1 MVGVADQHDL
11 ATALMVDLGLAV
23 HLRHQWTGGVEGE
36 QVALLGLLGNRLRHA
51 MRGENDGR
59 VGIRNLVE
67 LFHEDGALGLEA
79 FDHVAVVYDLVAH
92 IDRRTVAGE
101 RLLDRVDGAH
111 DPGAKAA
118 RRAQQHLQRGLWVG
132 SKGLGHRHYGPRLR
146 PSLAPL
152 DMALCPS
159 SVKRRAGP
167 KFPAERTRWT
177 STQRRVGRGSLRPTE
192 P

>member
-1 MVGVADQHDL
+1 
-11 ATALMVDLGLAV
+11 
-23 HLRHQWTGGVEGE
+23 
-36 QVALLGLLGNRLRHA
+36 

-59 VGIRNLVE
+59 LGIGNLVE

-79 FDHVAVVYDLVAH
+79 YDHVAVVYDLVTH
-92 IDRRTVAGE
+92 IDRRAVAGE
-101 RLLDRVDGAH
+101 RPLDRVDGAH

-146 PSLAPL
+146 PSLAPF

-167 KFPAERTRWT
+167 NSRPNATP
-177 STQRRVGRGSLRPTE
+177 QRRVDRGSLRPAE
-192 P
+192 PR